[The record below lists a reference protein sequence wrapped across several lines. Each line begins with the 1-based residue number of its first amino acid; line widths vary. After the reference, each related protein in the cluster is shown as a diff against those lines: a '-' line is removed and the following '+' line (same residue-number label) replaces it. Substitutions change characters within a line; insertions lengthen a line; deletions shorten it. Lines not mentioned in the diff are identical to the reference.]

1 MTKLGKG
8 FEEIL
13 EASTSHF
20 VNVGDEP
27 TNINVASNI
36 NVGHIKAEDIVKP
49 NLHPVRAEDHVNFNC
64 DPFKDNKPNNEKMD
78 ASKVK
83 VEKLTDVEGSWSV
96 GSYGTMSF
104 DKKVQEADATFNH
117 YHAVRETE
125 EFNAVVTDLI
135 EDLQV
140 ESIDAEASPN
150 VLDSM
155 LYNVLA
161 LATMLTTGKVD
172 NLDAPFTPIKWQ
184 EGTVTDNGQNGMQVP
199 EVLEVVHGKLTGYQD
214 SFPCRENAIS
224 LTKIEEAI
232 MWQNKRTNDRI
243 KRGVEGMHIK

>member
-13 EASTSHF
+13 EAGTSHF

-49 NLHPVRAEDHVNFNC
+49 KLHPIRAEDHVNFNC
-64 DPFKDNKPNNEKMD
+64 DPFKDNK
-78 ASKVK
+78 KVDGNWP
-83 VEKLTDVEGSWSV
+83 VGDVKFG
-96 GSYGTMSF
+96 
-104 DKKVQEADATFNH
+104 KVQQADATFNH

-140 ESIDAEASPN
+140 ESIDAEASPD

-184 EGTVTDNGQNGMQVP
+184 EGTVTDNGQNGVQVP
-199 EVLEVVHGKLTGYQD
+199 EALEVVHGKLTGYQD
-214 SFPCRENAIS
+214 SFPCRENAIT

>member
-13 EASTSHF
+13 EAGTAHF

-27 TNINVASNI
+27 TNINIASNI
-36 NVGHIKAEDIVKP
+36 NVGHIKAEEITKVDG
-49 NLHPVRAEDHVNFNC
+49 NFPTGTV
-64 DPFKDNKPNNEKMD
+64 DFRP
-78 ASKVK
+78 
-83 VEKLTDVEGSWSV
+83 KL
-96 GSYGTMSF
+96 
-104 DKKVQEADATFNH
+104 QEADVVFNH
-117 YHAVRETE
+117 YHNVRETE
-125 EFNAVVTDLI
+125 EFNAVVTDLM
-135 EDLQV
+135 EDLNV
-140 ESIDAEASPN
+140 ESVNGEADPH
-150 VLDSM
+150 VIDSM

-172 NLDAPFTPIKWQ
+172 DLDAPFTPIKWQ
-184 EGTVTDNGQNGMQVP
+184 EGTVTENGQNGVQVP
-199 EVLEVVHGKLTGYQD
+199 QALEVVHSKLTGYQD
-214 SFPCRENAIS
+214 NFPCRENAIS